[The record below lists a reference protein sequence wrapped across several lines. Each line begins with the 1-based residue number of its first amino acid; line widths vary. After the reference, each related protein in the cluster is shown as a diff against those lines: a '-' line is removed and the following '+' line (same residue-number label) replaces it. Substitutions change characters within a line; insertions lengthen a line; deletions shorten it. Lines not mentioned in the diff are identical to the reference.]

1 MNVDFIVV
9 VAYGNLVSEEILN
22 HPRYFTL
29 NVHAS
34 LLPKWR
40 GAAPVQ
46 RSILEGDKE
55 TGVTIMK
62 VEKN

>member
-1 MNVDFIVV
+1 MN
-9 VAYGNLVSEEILN
+9 EEIID
-22 HPRYFTL
+22 HPKFLTI

-40 GAAPVQ
+40 GAPVQ
-46 RSILEGDKE
+46 RSILTGDTE